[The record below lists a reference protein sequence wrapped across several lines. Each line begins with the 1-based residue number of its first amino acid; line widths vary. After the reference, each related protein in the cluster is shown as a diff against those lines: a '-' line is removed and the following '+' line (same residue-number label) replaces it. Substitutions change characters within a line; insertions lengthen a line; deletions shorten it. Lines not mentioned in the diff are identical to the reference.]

1 MYFGTRWIALPKD
14 TQIAY
19 TFCMKALFVELP
31 AFERYRTAYL
41 NDEAYR
47 GLQNDML
54 KNPEA
59 GDLIQGTGGLRKLRF
74 GDEQRG
80 KGKRG
85 GIRIIYF
92 WHDLQRQFWLFT
104 LYSKDECTD
113 LGPKEKTAL
122 KAMLKHELEAR
133 T

>member
-1 MYFGTRWIALPKD
+1 
-14 TQIAY
+14 
-19 TFCMKALFVELP
+19 MKALFVELP
-31 AFERYRTAYL
+31 AFERYRSAYL
-41 NDEAYR
+41 SDEAYR

-85 GIRIIYF
+85 GIRVIYF
-92 WHDLQRQFWLFT
+92 WHDVQRQFWLFT

-113 LGPKEKTAL
+113 LGSKEKMAL
-122 KAMLKHELEAR
+122 KAMLKQELEAR
-133 T
+133 YEA